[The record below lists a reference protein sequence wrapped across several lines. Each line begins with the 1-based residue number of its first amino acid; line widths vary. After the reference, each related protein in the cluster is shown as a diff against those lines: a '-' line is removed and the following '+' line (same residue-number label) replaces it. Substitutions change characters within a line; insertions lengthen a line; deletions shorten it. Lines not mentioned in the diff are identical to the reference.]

1 MGLDPD
7 AFWTKTPRYIALVF
21 EGKAAQFRREH
32 NERMSLAWHAAGL
45 PRMKKFPDLKK
56 LLARETFAARKRPQ
70 TSDEQWAIFGAM
82 AEASKVLR
90 KN

>member
-7 AFWTKTPRYIALVF
+7 AFWTKTPRYVSLIF

-32 NERMSLAWHAAGL
+32 NERAWLAWHTAGL

-56 LLARETFAARKRPQ
+56 MLAREVRKPQ
-70 TSDEQWAIFGAM
+70 TSEQQWAIFGAM